1 MGDPTPLQ
9 IRCRGLL
16 GEDPYGVRTPAG
28 VRLAELTRKGP
39 LQALWGWQE
48 PASEDSGSE
57 VQWRRGSLDRAPG
70 QNSEGL
76 CAARSAGAAPEV
88 LGRPLRLQEAV
99 WSSKCFPGP
108 GDSHFSGVAVFSAPE
123 ARPCLR
129 NF

>member
-76 CAARSAGAAPEV
+76 CAARSAGAAPEAA
-88 LGRPLRLQEAV
+88 R
-99 WSSKCFPGP
+99 
-108 GDSHFSGVAVFSAPE
+108 SGAVFQALPRPWRLALLRGRSVLSARGASMSE
-123 ARPCLR
+123 KFLVT
-129 NF
+129 FIF